1 MAGHDVCSR
10 VESSIWLSCPSQDL
24 HQSNPC
30 QHLLLVLLYL
40 CYVNGSVCCLCPA
53 HLALQGLKNNPG
65 CELSCGGTF
74 RCPAK
79 QGRTAGE
86 SQENGFRKHSEG
98 KGWGESHCTPSQEG
112 RAAEERSAGAR
123 SSALATLPKQLPPGL
138 ELPPLCK
145 QPRPPPPAPGFDGAD
160 RAGRK
165 TERAEKAT
173 YGDMGGFAG

>member
-1 MAGHDVCSR
+1 MLMAQFAAFAQHTWPHR
-10 VESSIWLSCPSQDL
+10 VLKIIQGANCPVVAPSG
-24 HQSNPC
+24 
-30 QHLLLVLLYL
+30 VLLSRAGPQVSHRKMVL
-40 CYVNGSVCCLCPA
+40 GSIVR
-53 HLALQGLKNNPG
+53 GK
-65 CELSCGGTF
+65 
-74 RCPAK
+74 
-79 QGRTAGE
+79 AGV
-86 SQENGFRKHSEG
+86 RAT
-98 KGWGESHCTPSQEG
+98 CTPSQEG